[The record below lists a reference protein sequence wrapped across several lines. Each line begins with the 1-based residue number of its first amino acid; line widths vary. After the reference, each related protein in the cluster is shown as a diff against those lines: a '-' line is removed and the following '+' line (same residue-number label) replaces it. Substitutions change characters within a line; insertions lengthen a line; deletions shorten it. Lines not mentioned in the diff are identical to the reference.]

1 LPRTVEPKSV
11 LLCSNIYPPH
21 FVGGAELIA
30 HAQSRVLAGL
40 GHRVSVFAG
49 DPGGSHPRHSIRK
62 DMHEGIPVFRV
73 SLEAPDYQTD
83 YVNFSHPAIDDA
95 LDELLERVRPDV
107 LHMHNIIGLSA
118 GIVHRAKRRGIRT
131 VLTVHDH
138 WGFCHKNT
146 LLKSGRTTCRDYS
159 RCAECMPFIDDGAG
173 RAFPMRMRK
182 DFLASLWNEIDCVIS
197 PSRYLASA
205 YTKAGVRPEK
215 FRVIWNGVDI
225 KRYSAI
231 SRTPLPGKVR
241 FSFIGHFGI
250 HKDVGLIL
258 DAMRFVPEATV
269 NLVGTGELLPE
280 LNRKMEALRL
290 SSRVRFWG
298 KIDNKRIK
306 DVLAET
312 DVLILPSIWP
322 ENQPVSITEAMAA
335 RIPVI
340 AARIG
345 GIPELVEHG
354 VTGYVFEPG
363 SAIDLAAKMNELAQ
377 SPERRVAMGE
387 AGFRKIEQHALE
399 RQVALIVETY
409 EQSPSDSPSPLAPW
423 LVACAGERAGE
434 NAAEVMEGLTPD
446 DAREYRFVSVEW
458 LAGDQ
463 LERASVLWITDDSI
477 PWSTVRTA
485 LSHRVPI
492 LTGDTNTEMRALCSR
507 ENCGL
512 YYSSPAEAIET
523 LRFLATHEEI
533 RVALGLNGAAYAAV
547 QRGARGAA

>member
-1 LPRTVEPKSV
+1 
-11 LLCSNIYPPH
+11 
-21 FVGGAELIA
+21 
-30 HAQSRVLAGL
+30 
-40 GHRVSVFAG
+40 
-49 DPGGSHPRHSIRK
+49 
-62 DMHEGIPVFRV
+62 
-73 SLEAPDYQTD
+73 
-83 YVNFSHPAIDDA
+83 
-95 LDELLERVRPDV
+95 
-107 LHMHNIIGLSA
+107 
-118 GIVHRAKRRGIRT
+118 
-131 VLTVHDH
+131 
-138 WGFCHKNT
+138 
-146 LLKSGRTTCRDYS
+146 
-159 RCAECMPFIDDGAG
+159 
-173 RAFPMRMRK
+173 
-182 DFLASLWNEIDCVIS
+182 VIS

-290 SSRVRFWG
+290 NSRVRFWG